1 MQEKDLQLN
10 NLKNQVKHL
19 TVELNRRRE
28 ETQSQVSQMRDRNA
42 NPDVSEDMVA
52 MARDLEAA
60 REMVRSLNSQNSEL
74 RLIIKLVKPKL
85 ILSSTDLSSR
95 CCPATLE
102 NVRRREVTAAPLVA
116 VT

>member
-42 NPDVSEDMVA
+42 NPGVSEDMVT

-74 RLIIKLVKPKL
+74 R
-85 ILSSTDLSSR
+85 
-95 CCPATLE
+95 
-102 NVRRREVTAAPLVA
+102 
-116 VT
+116 

>member
-1 MQEKDLQLN
+1 MLIFIGSQVLQEKDLQLN

-74 RLIIKLVKPKL
+74 R
-85 ILSSTDLSSR
+85 
-95 CCPATLE
+95 
-102 NVRRREVTAAPLVA
+102 
-116 VT
+116 

>member
-1 MQEKDLQLN
+1 MLTFIGSQVLQEKDLQLN

-74 RLIIKLVKPKL
+74 R
-85 ILSSTDLSSR
+85 
-95 CCPATLE
+95 
-102 NVRRREVTAAPLVA
+102 
-116 VT
+116 

>member
-1 MQEKDLQLN
+1 MLTFIGSQVLQEKDLQLN

-19 TVELNRRRE
+19 TVELNRMRE

-74 RLIIKLVKPKL
+74 R
-85 ILSSTDLSSR
+85 
-95 CCPATLE
+95 
-102 NVRRREVTAAPLVA
+102 
-116 VT
+116 

>member
-74 RLIIKLVKPKL
+74 R
-85 ILSSTDLSSR
+85 
-95 CCPATLE
+95 
-102 NVRRREVTAAPLVA
+102 
-116 VT
+116 

>member
-1 MQEKDLQLN
+1 MLTFIGSQVLQEKDLQLN

-42 NPDVSEDMVA
+42 NPDVSDDMVA

-74 RLIIKLVKPKL
+74 R
-85 ILSSTDLSSR
+85 
-95 CCPATLE
+95 
-102 NVRRREVTAAPLVA
+102 
-116 VT
+116 